1 MELHKAIRNIV
12 ETDGKEIVKDV
23 RLVNIL
29 SDFKAFD
36 AIPASKYIL
45 RAVIADGYAQ
55 KLLAIGAWNS
65 QSENL
70 CNQFVATTGFQSD
83 YVSIVFQSLAFGLG
97 WISQMTNANSNP
109 MQNQQPLPGVSSPKP
124 IKKLTAKEQRE
135 AYLLSKVEYLFDLQ
149 KETGLVLTNLSF
161 EMDDEDEEK
170 SFNLNFEIKGKVKS
184 NIDCVDLYAAF
195 YDFKNKIRA
204 NENIWYYFQ
213 DSSTYRGF
221 TIESYW
227 VELPIPVEE
236 VSRIRI
242 FLK

>member
-23 RLVNIL
+23 RLVNVL

-36 AIPASKYIL
+36 SIPASKYIL

-83 YVSIVFQSLAFGLG
+83 YVLMVFQSLAYGLG
-97 WISQMTNANSNP
+97 WISQMTHVHSNP
-109 MQNQQPLPGVSSPKP
+109 IQNQQPLQGVPSPKP
-124 IKKLTAKEQRE
+124 IKKLTTKEQRE

-149 KETGLVLTNLSF
+149 KETGLELTNLSF
-161 EMDDEDEEK
+161 EMDDEDEK
-170 SFNLNFEIKGKVKS
+170 RCFNLNFEIKGKVKS
-184 NIDCVDLYAAF
+184 NIDSVDLYAAF
-195 YDFKNKIRA
+195 YDSKNKIRA

-213 DSSTYRGF
+213 NSSTYRGF